1 MTAAASPD
9 VAVLLEALGRE
20 IPADR
25 LVADPQVLAG
35 LSHDEAE
42 WAPVGRATVARP
54 GAQRSDVQAVVRL
67 AAELGAPVVPRGAG
81 TGLSGGANAVDRC
94 IVVDLSRMDAILE
107 IDPENL
113 VCIVQPG
120 IVNND

>member
-1 MTAAASPD
+1 MGP
-9 VAVLLEALGRE
+9 GR
-20 IPADR
+20 
-25 LVADPQVLAG
+25 
-35 LSHDEAE
+35 
-42 WAPVGRATVARP
+42 PVHRGRP